1 MVDPVKTQTHRPH
14 RRKVLAGMA
23 ATLGAIGV
31 AGGGAVFSPFDSFP
45 ADILPCRLK
54 AGINLSNKRPPGIMF
69 LPAIPRAKLDGYAVL
84 PG

>member
-31 AGGGAVFSPFDSFP
+31 AGGGAVLSPFNRTGGYSAMSFEGGDKSVEQT
-45 ADILPCRLK
+45 ATRHYVFASD
-54 AGINLSNKRPPGIMF
+54 
-69 LPAIPRAKLDGYAVL
+69 PRAKLDGYAVL